1 MIENK
6 EIKNKKIISCFDFI
20 ANKIIEICYCQYRFK
35 NSKAKSN
42 LDIKSNYQ
50 KHFNKIFQV
59 PTNHSMQD
67 QKKNNKKADITKRKE
82 KKKNNRVNQWQD

>member
-35 NSKAKSN
+35 NSKAKNN
-42 LDIKSNYQ
+42 LDIKSNY
-50 KHFNKIFQV
+50 
-59 PTNHSMQD
+59 
-67 QKKNNKKADITKRKE
+67 
-82 KKKNNRVNQWQD
+82 